1 MDVDSPPGAA
11 ARLSRL
17 VRPRS
22 IAVVGGQEAARI
34 AEQCDRMG
42 FAGALWP
49 VHPMRATV
57 AGRPAFR
64 SVADLPA
71 PPDATFV
78 GVNRHAT
85 VEVVG
90 ALARAGAGGAVC
102 YASGFLEAG
111 DGGALQR
118 ALVEA
123 AGEMPIIGPNCY
135 GLINFLDGAP
145 LWPDQHGGRRLG
157 GDGRGV
163 AIVTQSSNIAISMT
177 MQRRALPI
185 AYVVTAGN
193 QAQLG
198 VSRLASAFL
207 EDERVSA
214 IGLHVEGFDSV
225 AGFEAL
231 AREARARSVP
241 VVVMKAGRSERGRAA
256 TLSHTASVAGSDAGA
271 EAFLRRLGFAR
282 VHGIPEFLEAL
293 KLLHVHGA
301 LGGPR
306 LGAMCCSGGEA
317 GLLADSAEGTG
328 VALPD
333 PAPEH
338 AAAVGATVHPLV
350 TVANPL
356 DYHTF
361 SWGDEAALTRT
372 FGAFARG
379 GFDATLLVL
388 DFPRTDRCDDA
399 DWWTAAH
406 AFARAMEATGAKGI
420 VAATLGENL
429 SEETAARLMERGI
442 APLGGVR
449 EAFAAIECAAT
460 VGKAWRA
467 PPGVPVIADECLPGS
482 PHGDPQVRHQAGAP
496 LLAGE
501 CLPGAPVLLDEAASK
516 ARLAAFGVAIP
527 PGAVARGEDEAV
539 VVAASL
545 GGPVAVKALGIAHK
559 TEHGAVR
566 LGLRDS
572 GEVREAARELLAL
585 GDGIDGGGSG
595 GGRGRGGMLVET
607 GRGAIGPGRRGP
619 GGVREAVRD
628 LPAPGSGGGDDGSGG
643 SGGVGRGGGGRLLVE
658 RFAPDVVAELI
669 VGLHRDPQLGLLLTV
684 GSGGT
689 FVELAAD
696 TTTLLLP
703 VSEAEIREALSE
715 LRCAPLLEGY
725 RGRAPAD
732 VDAAVAAILGIA
744 RIAVEHRDRLE
755 ELDVNPLG
763 VRPRGRGAVAL
774 DALIRTREAAS

>member
-1 MDVDSPPGAA
+1 MASIERGAPSVAGVAA

-22 IAVVGGQEAARI
+22 IAVVGGREAARV

-49 VHPMRATV
+49 VHPKRATV
-57 AGRPAFR
+57 GGRPAFR

-85 VEVVG
+85 VEVVA

-111 DGGALQR
+111 DGGTLQR

-123 AGEMPIIGPNCY
+123 AGGMPIVGPNCY

-198 VSRLASAFL
+198 ISRLASAFL
-207 EDERVSA
+207 EDGRVSA

-282 VHGIPEFLEAL
+282 VHGVPEFLEAL

-328 VALPD
+328 VAFPD

-361 SWGDEAALTRT
+361 SWGDEAALTGT
-372 FGAFARG
+372 FGAFARA
-379 GFDATLLVL
+379 GFDATILVL
-388 DFPRTDRCDDA
+388 DFPRPDRCEDA

-429 SEETAARLMERGI
+429 SEETATKLMERGI

-449 EAFAAIECAAT
+449 EAFAAIECAAA
-460 VGKAWRA
+460 VGEAWRA
-467 PPGVPVIADECLPGS
+467 PPGVPVIAGECLPGS
-482 PHGDPQVRHQAGAP
+482 P
-496 LLAGE
+496 
-501 CLPGAPVLLDEAASK
+501 VLLDEAESK
-516 ARLAAFGVAIP
+516 ARLAAFGVAVP
-527 PGAVARGEDEAV
+527 SGAVAHGGDEAV
-539 VVAASL
+539 AVAASL
-545 GGPVAVKALGIAHK
+545 GGSVAVKALGIAHK

-566 LGLRDS
+566 LGLREP
-572 GEVREAARELLAL
+572 GEIREAARELLAL
-585 GDGIDGGGSG
+585 GGASG
-595 GGRGRGGMLVET
+595 V
-607 GRGAIGPGRRGP
+607 
-619 GGVREAVRD
+619 
-628 LPAPGSGGGDDGSGG
+628 
-643 SGGVGRGGGGRLLVE
+643 LVE
-658 RFAPDVVAELI
+658 RFASDVVAELI

-689 FVELAAD
+689 LVELAAD
-696 TTTLLLP
+696 SATLLLP
-703 VSEAEIREALSE
+703 VSGAEIRAALSG

-732 VDAAVAAILGIA
+732 VDAAVAAILGVA
-744 RIAVEHRDRLE
+744 RFAVEHRDRLE

-763 VRPRGRGAVAL
+763 VRARGRGVVAL
-774 DALIRTREAAS
+774 DALIRTREVAA